1 MRIEV
6 QDVSNVIEIEDLVS
20 AKREILVIQEAGIPG
35 PQGTPGDFTTTTI
48 EPPLEYS
55 LAETAF
61 RITHGTVPGQVI
73 QWNGTEWVATS
84 PAPQRV
90 EYRTVTA
97 LEQTSKEIIL
107 AHSLTAPAEI
117 LFDIAQGGGPQF
129 PDTDFF
135 IDGNSI
141 KWEGM
146 TLDGVLEEGDRIRI
160 VYQ

>member
-1 MRIEV
+1 MR
-6 QDVSNVIEIEDLVS
+6 IEIEDITR
-20 AKREILVIQEAGIPG
+20 ATKEILLIQEAGLPG
-35 PQGTPGDFTTTTI
+35 PQGDPGDWTATTV

-55 LAETAF
+55 LPETTF
-61 RITHGTVPGQVI
+61 RITHGTSPGQVI
-73 QWNGTEWVATS
+73 KWDGTAWVAS
-84 PAPQRV
+84 NPPPRRV

-97 LEQTSKEIIL
+97 LEETSKEIIL
-107 AHSLTAPAEI
+107 AHSLTEPLEI